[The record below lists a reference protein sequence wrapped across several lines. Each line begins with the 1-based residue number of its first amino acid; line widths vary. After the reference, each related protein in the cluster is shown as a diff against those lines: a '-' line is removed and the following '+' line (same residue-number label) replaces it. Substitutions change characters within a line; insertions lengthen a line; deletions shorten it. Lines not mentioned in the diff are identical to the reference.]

1 MTEQT
6 QSPNRWNRKHKSL
19 LVRALYLKDLVLLY
33 YCGTVSTKRNT
44 RDFARCRC
52 VACVVP
58 SAFPFFGWF
67 AIHLQSTEKL
77 TLGQPKE
84 GNASPLPKHL
94 SDAPQ
99 YLSSRSPAPQ
109 GSYDNRSRCF
119 CLLALHSV
127 PSLRASP
134 LTQNLRA
141 ARSAAQS
148 MLHHGHSSL
157 SNIPFHRMY
166 RQPVC
171 LTQPRC
177 SRIFR
182 CSRQPQN
189 SAGNLAPPRLTS
201 TFRSERRNHS
211 YGVLCRR
218 RRRRRNGVYLSG
230 QDLRTRLMPS
240 QMQPQGVWG
249 LGNRLGEQLSCFPI
263 SQHRVLQ
270 SQYQGHSFFV
280 PVSPFISTFIVH
292 HNYRLS

>member
-6 QSPNRWNRKHKSL
+6 QSRNRWNREHKSL

-44 RDFARCRC
+44 RDFAQCRC
-52 VACVVP
+52 AACVVP

-67 AIHLQSTEKL
+67 AIHFKLQSTEKL

-84 GNASPLPKHL
+84 GNTSPLPKHL

-109 GSYDNRSRCF
+109 NSCDNRSRCL
-119 CLLALHSV
+119 CLLALYSV
-127 PSLRASP
+127 PSLRASL

-141 ARSAAQS
+141 ARSAARP

-157 SNIPFHRMY
+157 FTIPFYRMY
-166 RQPVC
+166 LQPVC

-189 SAGNLAPPRLTS
+189 SADNLAPPRLTS

-211 YGVLCRR
+211 YGVLCGCRH
-218 RRRRRNGVYLSG
+218 NGVYLSG
-230 QDLRTRLMPS
+230 QGLRTRLIPS
-240 QMQPQGVWG
+240 QMPPQGVQG
-249 LGNRLGEQLSCFPI
+249 LGNGLGEQLSCFSI
-263 SQHRVLQ
+263 YQHRVLQ
-270 SQYQGHSFFV
+270 
-280 PVSPFISTFIVH
+280 
-292 HNYRLS
+292 